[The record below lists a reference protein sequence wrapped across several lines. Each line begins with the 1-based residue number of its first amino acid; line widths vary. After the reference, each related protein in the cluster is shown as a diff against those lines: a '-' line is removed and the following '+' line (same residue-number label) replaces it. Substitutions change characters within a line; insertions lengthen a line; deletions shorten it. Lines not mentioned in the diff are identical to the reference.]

1 MKKRTTVMVLI
12 VMMTVFDY
20 FATWLALISGAGVE
34 VNPVAAWLF
43 GWSLVGGM
51 AVLGLVSIAGISIV
65 WFNVRQRFV
74 YHAAIFLCGFKA
86 AVMVY
91 HILGLIATGGIA

>member
-1 MKKRTTVMVLI
+1 MRKRTALMAAI
-12 VMMTVFDY
+12 VIMTIFDY
-20 FATWLALISGAGVE
+20 LATWLGLISGTGCE
-34 VNPVAAWLF
+34 LNPLASWLF